1 MKKLFLITVSMVLIA
16 IQANAQK
23 TTTYRYEDT
32 QARALD
38 MVSKGYVKPLTVE
51 VKVDDAKGRQHFSY
65 NMEKDFVENDM
76 RGDIVNIRS
85 YGLFKASNEAKCDV
99 IVAPTFHL
107 FTNDNGGYT
116 LEIVGF
122 AGSFVNWRT
131 ITNEDLDWI
140 RVTQVQTT
148 GDRQQIDAV
157 MKPTNNR

>member
-1 MKKLFLITVSMVLIA
+1 MKRIVLTLLA
-16 IQANAQK
+16 VVAMQAQAQK

-51 VKVDDAKGRQHFSY
+51 VKVDATKGRQHFSY
-65 NMEKDFVENDM
+65 EMTKDFVEGDLK
-76 RGDIVNIRS
+76 GDIANIRS
-85 YGLFKASNEAKCDV
+85 YGVFKAANEAKCDV

-107 FTNDNGGYT
+107 FTNDKGGYT

-131 ITNEDLDWI
+131 MTNEDLPWI
-140 RVTQVQTT
+140 NATQVQTT

-157 MKPTNNR
+157 LKPTSNR

>member
-1 MKKLFLITVSMVLIA
+1 MKKLMFILLATITL
-16 IQANAQK
+16 QANAQK
-23 TTTYRYEDT
+23 TTTTYRYEDT

-51 VKVDDAKGRQHFSY
+51 VKVDATAGRRHFSY
-65 NMEKDFVENDM
+65 DMEKEFVENDM
-76 RGDIVNIRS
+76 RGDITNIRS

-107 FTNDNGGYT
+107 FTNDKGGYT

-122 AGSFVNWRT
+122 AGSFVNWKT
-131 ITNEDLDWI
+131 MTNEDLMWI
-140 RVTQVQTT
+140 NATQVQTT

-157 MKPTNNR
+157 LKSTSNK

>member
-1 MKKLFLITVSMVLIA
+1 MKRIVLTLLA
-16 IQANAQK
+16 VVAMQAHAQK

-51 VKVDDAKGRQHFSY
+51 VKVDATKGRQHFSY
-65 NMEKDFVENDM
+65 EMPKDFVEGDM
-76 RGDIVNIRS
+76 KGDIANIRS
-85 YGLFKASNEAKCDV
+85 YGVFRAANEAKCDV

-107 FTNDNGGYT
+107 FTNDKGGYT

-131 ITNEDLDWI
+131 ITNEDLQWI
-140 RVTQVQTT
+140 KDTQVLTT

-157 MKPTNNR
+157 LKPTSNR

>member
-1 MKKLFLITVSMVLIA
+1 MVSL
-16 IQANAQK
+16 QASAQK

-51 VKVDDAKGRQHFSY
+51 VKVDATKGRQHFSY
-65 NMEKDFVENDM
+65 DMEKDFVEGDM
-76 RGDIVNIRS
+76 RGDITNIRA
-85 YGLFKASNEAKCDV
+85 YGLFKAASDAGCDV

-107 FTNDNGGYT
+107 FTNGKGGYT

-131 ITNEDLDWI
+131 MTNEDLQWI
-140 RVTQVQTT
+140 NLTQTQTT

-157 MKPTNNR
+157 LKPTQTR